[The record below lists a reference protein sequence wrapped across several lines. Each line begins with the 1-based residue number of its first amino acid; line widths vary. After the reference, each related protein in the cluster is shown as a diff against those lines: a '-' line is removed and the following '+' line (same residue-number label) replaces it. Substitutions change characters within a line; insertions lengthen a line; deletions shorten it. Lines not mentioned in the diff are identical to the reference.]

1 MKNDRELI
9 ERLNRNKSRKI
20 KIIDNRGKKEA
31 NEHGLYNCPKTI
43 NFEKNS
49 KECASVKEDKEII
62 DKIDNSSIS
71 EEKLINRLNKKFDT
85 KKEYYTTPSVDKP
98 IKDWHET
105 STDYIKPIKKDN
117 SFFSTMS
124 DIVENGIDSKK
135 SVDDILSEIKYKY
148 SKNISQRKE
157 EENQKAKELWNMIYS
172 MIPSLKESMDWVNKN
187 KEVTY
192 YDLKRVYDFY
202 IDFWRL
208 LFENIK

>member
-1 MKNDRELI
+1 MRNDRELI

-20 KIIDNRGKKEA
+20 KIIDNRGKK
-31 NEHGLYNCPKTI
+31 YP
-43 NFEKNS
+43 
-49 KECASVKEDKEII
+49 SVKRDEGI
-62 DKIDNSSIS
+62 
-71 EEKLINRLNKKFDT
+71 

-117 SFFSTMS
+117 SFFNTIS
-124 DIVENGIDSKK
+124 DIIGNGLDSKK
-135 SVDDILSEIKYKY
+135 SVDDILSEIKCKY
-148 SKNISQRKE
+148 NKNITQRKE
-157 EENQKAKELWNMIYS
+157 EENQKAKELWDMIYS